1 MRGHYDVWA
10 LSMLRG
16 HKATSQKKPGNM
28 EDLVRATGYGISFVS
43 SIRTFHWGTDEL

>member
-1 MRGHYDVWA
+1 MRAQYDVWA

-16 HKATSQKKPGNM
+16 HKATNQKKPGNM
-28 EDLVRATGYGISFVS
+28 EDLVRAMGYGIVS